1 MAGPVPRLPSS
12 APLLPPSLLSCAP
25 SPFLLTKKGGRQAGH
40 GVIRNWVTLLG
51 EHGEQPHIRERPS
64 VPYEDTREDITFPEQ
79 TLRTGTGR
87 SWGRTEVPDGKDGAE
102 EPSVRRRGATCRRA
116 RGVLAAATETT
127 NLKSR

>member
-64 VPYEDTREDITFPEQ
+64 VPYEDTREDITFRNKLSEQ
-79 TLRTGTGR
+79 GQEEAGGGPKCLMGRTGR
-87 SWGRTEVPDGKDGAE
+87 KNRVSDAGAPPAG
-102 EPSVRRRGATCRRA
+102 EPGECWQRP
-116 RGVLAAATETT
+116 
-127 NLKSR
+127 LKRLT